1 VAGERKVRAAIY
13 ARFSTDRQSEASI
26 ADQVRVC
33 TDYATRNGFKVA
45 AQFEDQ
51 GISGASIAG
60 RPGVRQLIDAAL
72 AGQFEAV
79 LVTDL
84 SRLSRAQIDLLSVI
98 EEFEEAGIRL
108 LGVQEGYDSSRMGAE
123 YQASGSGMASQ
134 SFRRMI
140 KERTG
145 ASLRRRAEQGYHT
158 GGKVFGYATELV
170 DPARLDGY
178 KRLIVD
184 EAEAATVRR
193 EFEQYAAG
201 ASPRTIAA
209 TLNARGVPSPGAK
222 WKRTLRRTDAKWLA
236 STVLTHLNNPLYTGL
251 VVYGRRAS
259 RLLRK
264 TGKRVYGQ
272 AADSAIERRDERLRI
287 VSDALWAKVKD
298 RQNLQAHQFGERV
311 KGGLRRNKPGQGPR
325 AKYLLSGL
333 LKCGVCGA
341 GFVLSGGDKAVG
353 LKYQCASHINGGDA
367 ACSVKISLPRDRA
380 ERVIRE
386 CVEMDLLVPQRLTAL
401 EEILNALTPITVD
414 YSAQIRKLEAQERN
428 LMEAVKVGG
437 DMPVLVA
444 ALKEAQ
450 EERARLEK
458 AAGGVKSKAR
468 RTRPTEPAERR
479 IARARAALAEGGEPA
494 RAMLRELFPDGIPL
508 SPDVSKR
515 YLWATL
521 DCDIAPLL
529 DVEERFRECGF
540 GDLTVGDLEST
551 DSKRLMVAGAGFEP
565 ATFGL

>member
-1 VAGERKVRAAIY
+1 MRAAIY
-13 ARFSTDRQSEASI
+13 VRYSTDKQQDTSVTEQQA
-26 ADQVRVC
+26 AC
-33 TDYATRNGFKVA
+33 ADYAAKQGWQVIERYTD
-45 AQFEDQ
+45 E
-51 GISGASIAG
+51 GISGAALG
-60 RPGVRQLIDAAL
+60 NRPGVLRLIEDGR
-72 AGQFEAV
+72 AGAFDV
-79 LVTDL
+79 LLVTDL
-84 SRLSRAQIDLLSVI
+84 TRLSRSQADLPKMIDRLMAKGVRVI
-98 EEFEEAGIRL
+98 
-108 LGVQEGYDSSRMGAE
+108 GVQDGYDSKRKGHKLQAGLTGIMGEA
-123 YQASGSGMASQ
+123 
-134 SFRRMI
+134 FRDAI
-140 KERTG
+140 GERTG
-145 ASLRRRAEQGYHT
+145 LSLRERAKLGYSA
-158 GGKVFGYATELV
+158 GGKVFGYTIELV
-170 DPARLDGY
+170 DPARPDGY

-236 STVLTHLNNPLYTGL
+236 STVLTHLNNPLYRGL
-251 VVYGRRAS
+251 VVYGRRK
-259 RLLRK
+259 LRK
-264 TGKRVYGQ
+264 DTDSGKRIPGAPEESVV
-272 AADSAIERRDERLRI
+272 ERREERLRI
-287 VSDALWAKVKD
+287 VPDALWAKVKE
-298 RQNLQAHQFGERV
+298 RQKLQAHQFGERV
-311 KGGLRRNKPGQGPR
+311 KGGLRRNKPGQGPW

-428 LMEAVKVGG
+428 LMEAIKAGG
-437 DMPVLVA
+437 DMPVLVS

-458 AAGGVKSKAR
+458 AAEGTKGRAR

-540 GDLTVGDLEST
+540 EDLTVADRESS